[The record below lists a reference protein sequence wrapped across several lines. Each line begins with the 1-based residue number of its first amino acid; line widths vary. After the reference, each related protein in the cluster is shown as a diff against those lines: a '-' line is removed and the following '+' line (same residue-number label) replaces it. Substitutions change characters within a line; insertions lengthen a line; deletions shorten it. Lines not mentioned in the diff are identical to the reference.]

1 MNKFLLSTPGI
12 VLMGIGALVVLW
24 IFGKLVGASFFFIAT
39 VVIVFLIVLVSYLVI
54 HLVDEP
60 LLEKIKGRL
69 YWSKP
74 DIEEEK

>member
-1 MNKFLLSTPGI
+1 MSKFLLSTPGI

-39 VVIVFLIVLVSYLVI
+39 LVIVFLIVLVSYLVI

-60 LLEKIKGRL
+60 LLEKIKNCLSGPD
-69 YWSKP
+69 SKN
-74 DIEEEK
+74 EEQK